1 MSDIPILIDEDGAQ
15 PTAPIDLRAAL
26 VTAATALAPGL
37 TTTLPGSLVEDLAST
52 ATGGLVEIDAAR
64 VDLINSLTPAQANIP
79 LLLAIGEQT
88 GVMKNA
94 TTNTSVN
101 VVFSGPPGFLIG
113 AGFVV
118 SDGNHQYTLV
128 DGGIIGTG
136 GTSASLYALASVSGT
151 WAVPAASVTQLVT
164 SVPDSISLSVTN
176 PNTGTPGSAT
186 EETWESYRARVL
198 QAQKAAAQGMPTLLK
213 TLVSKVS
220 GVQPRLI
227 AVKQSISPAGWEVIV
242 GGGDPYQVAYAIYS
256 ALFDIST
263 LVGSATTSRNVMVS
277 INDYPDTYA
286 LTYVT
291 PPQQTVTMSIT
302 WNTRSTNLVSNA
314 AIAQL
319 ATPALA
325 NYVNSIQATQ
335 PMNLFV
341 LQRTFQTAIESIL
354 PEPLLT
360 RMAFVVN
367 INGITVPPETGTGV
381 IAGDSESYLYTD
393 PQGAG
398 IAIIQG

>member
-1 MSDIPILIDEDGAQ
+1 MSDIPIIIGEDGAQ
-15 PTAPIDLRAAL
+15 PIAPIDLRAAL
-26 VTAATALAPGL
+26 VAAATALAPGL
-37 TTTLPGSLVEDLAST
+37 TTTLPASLIEDLAST

-64 VDLINSLTPAQANIP
+64 VDLINSLTPAEANIP

-88 GVMKNA
+88 GVPKNA

-101 VVFSGPPGFLIG
+101 VVFSGPAGFVIG
-113 AGFVV
+113 KGFVV
-118 SDGNHQYTLV
+118 SDGNHQYTIV

-136 GTSASLYALASVSGT
+136 GSSSSLYALAPTAGT
-151 WAVPAASVTQLVT
+151 WAVPADSVTELVT
-164 SVPDSISLSVTN
+164 SVPDSIALTVTN

-198 QAQKAAAQGMPTLLK
+198 QAQRAASQGMPTYLK
-213 TLVSKVS
+213 TLVSKVA

-242 GGGDPYQVAYAIYS
+242 GGGDPYEVAYAIYM
-256 ALFDIST
+256 ALFDISS
-263 LVGSATTSRNVMVS
+263 LVGSATPARNVTVS
-277 INDYPDTYA
+277 INDYPDTY
-286 LTYVT
+286 TFPYVT

-302 WNTRSTNLVSNA
+302 WNTNSTNLVSNA
-314 AIAQL
+314 AVAQL

-325 NYVNSIQATQ
+325 SYVNSIQATQ

-354 PEPLLT
+354 PESLLT
-360 RMAFVVN
+360 RMEFIVN
-367 INGITVPPETGTGV
+367 IDGVTVPPEAGTGV
-381 IAGDSESYLYTD
+381 IAGDNESYLYTD

-398 IAIIQG
+398 IAISQG

>member
-1 MSDIPILIDEDGAQ
+1 MSDIPIIIGQDGAQ

-26 VTAATALAPGL
+26 VDAATALAPGL
-37 TTTLPGSLVEDLAST
+37 TTTLPASLVEDLAST
-52 ATGGLVEIDAAR
+52 ATGGLIEIDAAR
-64 VDLINSLTPAQANIP
+64 VDLINSITPAQANIP
-79 LLLAIGEQT
+79 LLLAIGEQS
-88 GVMKNA
+88 GVPINA

-101 VVFSGPPGFLIG
+101 VVFSGPAGFVIG
-113 AGFVV
+113 IGFVV
-118 SDGNHQYTLV
+118 SDGNYQYTIV
-128 DGGIIGTG
+128 DGGIIGMG
-136 GTSASLYALASVSGT
+136 GSSSSLYALASVSGT
-151 WAVPAASVTQLVT
+151 WAVPARSVTQLIT
-164 SVPDSISLSVTN
+164 SVPSGITITVTN

-186 EETWESYRARVL
+186 EETWQSYRARVL
-198 QAQKAAAQGMPTLLK
+198 QAQRAASQGMPTYLK
-213 TLVSKVS
+213 TLVSEIQ

-256 ALFDIST
+256 ALFDISS
-263 LVGSATTSRNVMVS
+263 LVGSATTARNITVS
-277 INDYPDTYA
+277 INDYPDTYS

-302 WNTRSTNLVSNA
+302 WNTNSTNLVSNSA
-314 AIAQL
+314 VAQL
-319 ATPALA
+319 ATPALV

-354 PEPLLT
+354 PESLLT

-367 INGITVPPETGTGV
+367 INGVTVPPTAGTGV
-381 IAGDSESYLYTD
+381 IAGDNESYLYTD

-398 IAIIQG
+398 IVIVQG

>member
-15 PTAPIDLRAAL
+15 PVAPIDLRAAL
-26 VTAATALAPGL
+26 VSTATALSPGL
-37 TTTLPGSLVEDLAST
+37 TANLPASLIEDLAST
-52 ATGGLVEIDAAR
+52 GTGGLVEIDAAR
-64 VDLINSLTPAQANIP
+64 VDLINSVTPAQANIP
-79 LLLAIGEQT
+79 LLLAIGKQA

-101 VVFSGPPGFLIG
+101 VVFTGPPGFLIG

-128 DGGIIGTG
+128 DGGIIGSG
-136 GTSASLYALASVSGT
+136 GISSSLYALASVPGT
-151 WAVPAASVTQLVT
+151 WPVPAGSVTQFVT

-198 QAQKAAAQGMPTLLK
+198 TAQKAASQGMPTYLK

-242 GGGDPYQVAYAIYS
+242 GGGDPYEVAYAIYT
-256 ALFDIST
+256 ALFDISS
-263 LVGSATTSRNVMVS
+263 LVGSATPARNVMVS
-277 INDYPDTYA
+277 INDYPDTYS

-291 PPQQTVTMSIT
+291 PPQQTVTMSVN
-302 WNTRSTNLVSNA
+302 WNTSSANLVSNA
-314 AIAQL
+314 AVAQL
-319 ATPALA
+319 ATPALVS
-325 NYVNSIQATQ
+325 YVNSIQATQ

-354 PEPLLT
+354 TEPLLT
-360 RMAFVVN
+360 RMEFVVN
-367 INGITVPPETGTGV
+367 INGVTVSPEAGTGI
-381 IAGDSESYLYTD
+381 IAGDNESYLYTD

-398 IAIIQG
+398 IAIAQG